1 MEEVTGSAS
10 VGGAVPDGPRAALL
24 REPLFWAAAA
34 AFSGTTIGLLGA
46 IRRATLDDSFYVDP
60 AAQLLAQIP
69 GFLGEALV
77 MSSTLGAVYL
87 AWNVLRRRGRRLA
100 SLGISLLALLLL
112 AEAVGVAAS
121 VYWSTGERWQGYT
134 AFPFPTLETSASFA
148 MVFLPPFVLLPFAA
162 LAFLARERRL
172 GGLLLVLFVLSL
184 PFGALR
190 SWLSPPEPTGMIE
203 PTTEL
208 LASILGWYP
217 SGVGFHEAPL
227 WVLLGAAFAQRARS
241 RASGEAFRTGEKRN
255 LEAARRLYEDG
266 LGHGDASVVDR
277 LVSEDFRDPKWGS
290 RGKAGMARVFSDL
303 WKSYPDLAVSIE
315 AQEGEG
321 DLVRTRVVLSG
332 TDRGGVLWYPPTGR
346 RAAFPAEFVDRF
358 SDGRLVEHSGEA
370 DTEGL
375 LRQLGLAEARED
387 SPAGSKAET

>member
-1 MEEVTGSAS
+1 MGVRGSTY
-10 VGGAVPDGPRAALL
+10 VAVAGTDGSRAGLL

-46 IRRATLDDSFYVDP
+46 VRQATLGDSFYVDP

-77 MSSTLGAVYL
+77 MSSSLGAVYL
-87 AWNVLRRRGRRLA
+87 AWNVLSRRGRRLA
-100 SLGISLLALLLL
+100 SLGISLLALVLL

-121 VYWSTGERWQGYT
+121 VYWSTGERWQGYA
-134 AFPFPTLETSASFA
+134 AFPFPTLETSASFV
-148 MVFLPPFVLLPFAA
+148 MVFLPPFVLLPFGA
-162 LAFLARERRL
+162 LTLLARERRL

-208 LASILGWYP
+208 LASVLGWYP
-217 SGVGFHEAPL
+217 SGVGLPEAPL
-227 WVLLGAAFAQRARS
+227 WVLLGAAFARRARS

-266 LGHGDASVVDR
+266 LGRGDASVVDR
-277 LVSEDFRDPKWGS
+277 LVSEDFRDLKRGS

-303 WKSYPDLAVSIE
+303 WRSYPDLAVSIGRQE
-315 AQEGEG
+315 AED

-332 TDRGGVLWYPPTGR
+332 TDRGGVLWYPPTGG
-346 RAAFPAEFVDRF
+346 RAAFTAEFVDRF
-358 SDGRLVEHSGEA
+358 RDGLLVEHSGEA
-370 DTEGL
+370 DTEEL
-375 LRQLGLAEARED
+375 LRQLGLAEAHG
-387 SPAGSKAET
+387 SPPEAQT

>member
-217 SGVGFHEAPL
+217 SGVGLHEAPL

-346 RAAFPAEFVDRF
+346 RAAFAAEFVDRF